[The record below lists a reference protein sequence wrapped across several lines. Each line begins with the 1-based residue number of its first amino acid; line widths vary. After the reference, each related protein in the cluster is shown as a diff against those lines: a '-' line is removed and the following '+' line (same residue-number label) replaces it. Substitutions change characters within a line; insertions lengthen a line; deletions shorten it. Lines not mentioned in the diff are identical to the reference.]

1 LRHLCLHLNFRQH
14 FCDFPI
20 IMAHILLTGAAGFIG
35 SHTADQLLAA
45 GHTVTGVDNF
55 RTGRR
60 CNLEKALVETRFTL
74 LELDLTAPDALREHV
89 ALLRPDAIIHLA
101 ALVSVQ
107 ESMNDPALNF
117 ALNVQATH
125 HIAEAARLHGVR
137 RIVFASSAAIYG
149 DATDLPIRETTEKKP
164 ISPYGAAKLAS
175 EALLLGHG
183 AAFGI
188 TVRCQR
194 YFNVFGPRQD
204 PASPYS
210 GVVSIFERR
219 FREGKTVTLYG
230 DGQQT
235 RDFISVHDIARANV
249 IAATKP
255 GVPSGAAN
263 ICTGRATS
271 LLQVANIF
279 RQHYPK
285 AIPPVHAAP
294 RMGDIIHSIGAPDVA
309 AAELG
314 FRAQVSV
321 ESGLDELIQGA

>member
-1 LRHLCLHLNFRQH
+1 MGHVLV
-14 FCDFPI
+14 
-20 IMAHILLTGAAGFIG
+20 TGAAGFIG
-35 SHTADQLLAA
+35 SHTVDQLLAA

-60 CNLEKALVETRFTL
+60 ANLTAAFASPRFTFQ
-74 LELDLTAPDALREHV
+74 ERDVVAPGAMAGIIETAK
-89 ALLRPDAIIHLA
+89 PDAIIHLA

-107 ESMNDPALNF
+107 ESMTDPALNF
-117 ALNVQATH
+117 SLNVHATQLV
-125 HIAEAARLHGVR
+125 ADAARLHKVS

-149 DATDLPIRETTEKKP
+149 DTTDLPIRETTEKRP

-183 AAFGI
+183 AAFGL

-210 GVVSIFERR
+210 GVISIFDRR
-219 FREGKTVTLYG
+219 YREGKGVTIYG

-235 RDFISVHDIARANV
+235 RDFISVHDVARANV
-249 IAATKP
+249 IAATRSDVVS
-255 GVPSGAAN
+255 GVAN

-271 LLQVANIF
+271 LLEVVAEF
-279 RQHYPK
+279 ARHYP
-285 AIPPVHAAP
+285 AVPPVVHAAP
-294 RMGDIIHSIGAPDVA
+294 RTGDIIHSRGAPEIA
-309 AAELG
+309 AAAFG

-321 ESGLDELIQGA
+321 ATGLAELIKSA